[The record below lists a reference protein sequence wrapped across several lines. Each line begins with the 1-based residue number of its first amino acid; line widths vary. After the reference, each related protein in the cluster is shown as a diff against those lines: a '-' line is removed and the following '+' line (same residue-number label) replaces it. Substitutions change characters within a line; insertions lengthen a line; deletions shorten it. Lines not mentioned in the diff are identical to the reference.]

1 MDDVRAPFN
10 YAHRCPDSGSSSYIC
25 QESFSKI
32 RTAGSFRYSINSN
45 FYNKTAKISLKL
57 IQILRLGRINY
68 THTLFTCL
76 GCDKLLRD

>member
-1 MDDVRAPFN
+1 MRIGVRIQVVPAIL
-10 YAHRCPDSGSSSYIC
+10 SG
-25 QESFSKI
+25 KVLVK

-57 IQILRLGRINY
+57 IQILRLGSIDY

-76 GCDKLLRD
+76 GCDRLLRV

>member
-1 MDDVRAPFN
+1 MRIGVRIQVVA
-10 YAHRCPDSGSSSYIC
+10 AILSGK
-25 QESFSKI
+25 SFSK

-57 IQILRLGRINY
+57 TQILRLGSINY